1 MKYKNFFKTLINNI
15 LFIQKK
21 REQGTDFGSFKNFRN
36 LLPDVFDRMPRAFIA
51 IAFSCALV
59 LLGSC
64 QHTAGPTCDKTLTLL
79 SFEDTTL
86 VCGWGFKDQQGQ
98 VVIPPQYCAVFQDAF
113 VDRVAC
119 VVDAR
124 QKTPQGKNRLIA
136 IDKCNNFV
144 LEPFTYDNGPDYVR
158 EGVFRFWKDGKL
170 GFADKDGNA
179 VIPPQFD
186 FAGPF
191 DQGMT
196 GFCMGCKPQT
206 FDEYVEWRGGKW
218 GFIDIKGKVV
228 IPAVYDAVQPFKGG
242 FSLVTQNGQ
251 QFYINRK
258 GQKIE

>member
-1 MKYKNFFKTLINNI
+1 MKHKQVFNTPMTNVFT
-15 LFIQKK
+15 
-21 REQGTDFGSFKNFRN
+21 TSA
-36 LLPDVFDRMPRAFIA
+36 LLLVAALWNSCHRAETPA
-51 IAFSCALV
+51 
-59 LLGSC
+59 
-64 QHTAGPTCDKTLTLL
+64 CDKTLTLL

-113 VDRVAC
+113 VDRIAC

-124 QKTPQGKNRLIA
+124 QKTVEGRNRLIA

-144 LEPFTYDNGPDYVR
+144 LEPFQFDNGPDYVR
-158 EGVFRFWKDGKL
+158 EGVFRFWKDGKI
-170 GFADKDGNA
+170 GFADKDGNT

-191 DQGMT
+191 EQGMT
-196 GFCMGCKPQT
+196 GFCMGCKPQV
-206 FDEYVEWRGGKW
+206 FDEYKEWRGGKW
-218 GFIDIKGKVV
+218 GFIDKKGKAV
-228 IPAVYDAVQPFKGG
+228 IPAVYDGVQPFKGE